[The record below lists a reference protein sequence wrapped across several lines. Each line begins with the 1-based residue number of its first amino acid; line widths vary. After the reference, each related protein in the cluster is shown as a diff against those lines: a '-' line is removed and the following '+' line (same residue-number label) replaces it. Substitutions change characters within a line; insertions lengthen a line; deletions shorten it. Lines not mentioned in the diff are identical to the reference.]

1 MRALTLAGGV
11 FVAVAFAA
19 GCSDRTEQK
28 AREAGQETAE
38 AARAA
43 GETVESAADDALKNT
58 ERASDAAVNAAGD
71 ARHQAADAVEQAS
84 RRTDDAEASLK
95 QTGRSAEQTVNDAAA
110 ATGAALQ
117 TAQVKAALIADSK
130 VDASGI
136 DVDTDAQAK
145 TVTLNGHV
153 PSATQK
159 SLAGRIA
166 EAKVATG
173 YRVRNELVVHP

>member
-11 FVAVAFAA
+11 FVAVVVAA

-28 AREAGQETAE
+28 AREAGQETAQ

-43 GETVESAADDALKNT
+43 GATVESAADDALKHA

-71 ARHQAADAVEQAS
+71 ARQKAEETVEQAS
-84 RRTDDAEASLK
+84 RRTDDAETSLK
-95 QTGRSAEQTVNDAAA
+95 QAGQSAQQTVNDAVA
-110 ATGAALQ
+110 ATGAAVQ

-145 TVTLNGHV
+145 TVTLKGHV

-159 SLAGRIA
+159 TLAGVIA
-166 EAKVATG
+166 EAKVPTG
-173 YRVRNELVVHP
+173 YRVRNELAVHP